1 MKSGFIRPADITS
14 FSKDQMLTNTAL
26 NFAGDAGVNAV
37 LSSKTAN
44 VLGNKIANVYRGI
57 RGKEQIPYS
66 NIRRGVSYQEPPTK
80 TVSEILKT

>member
-26 NFAGDAGVNAV
+26 NFAGGAGVNAV

-57 RGKEQIPYS
+57 KEVKNKSLIVTL
-66 NIRRGVSYQEPPTK
+66 GVELAIKNHLQK
-80 TVSEILKT
+80 Q